1 MDQIG
6 KLYQNRAMVLQQEVN
21 RLEKLL
27 EAVVQ
32 DPRPFTPAQQKIRD
46 DFKKQENPTSQGR
59 TVPPTPEDTGFQ
71 STPNVKFRDPLQSD
85 PAVQNAFSKYLEN
98 SGVSRVASSIQNIS
112 DLPRD
117 SYNAVYNTSPWMTT
131 AGIGAGAV
139 YTGVPRTFVNP
150 ITNFAKGFLTRYNL
164 YPERPGPFEPSTK
177 GVGGYNR
184 VKPTPM
190 TVVPTAA
197 KPSSLAGK
205 FDLPEFSDLF
215 EPNPAKT
222 KTGVLKAVG
231 SDVLAALKP
240 GGFYSAIER
249 HQARTRNDEIV
260 KRWTEVT
267 KPTGVSNVR
276 ADNVVKGK
284 VGVTD
289 AQTILDNSTDE
300 LNALRQIQSPNPIE
314 SALIASKE
322 KEVAGD
328 TAVRN
333 TQSSNLKR
341 LKTIAGDAKTAAKSS
356 SAAYSAATQSKVPL
370 LDFDW
375 KAFAKDRLKPTAIAG
390 LRNLATGGVGLV
402 GDLVVGGA
410 LEAGLKQIPY
420 VKDQDT
426 LVDVVARSGGGAA
439 GGAIVTGLAGLGGA
453 AIGSAA
459 VAGGLV
465 AGTGALAYG
474 VGKKVAELTPLEDQ
488 ISGMSAIRKTPGMT
502 RGELEAKHPSTDP
515 DLDDKTKAEYA
526 QAAADYIRRQ
536 AEKSG
541 KTVQARSMDT
551 TRVFKQ

>member
-6 KLYQNRAMVLQQEVN
+6 KLYQNRAMVLQEEVN

-32 DPRPFTPAQQKIRD
+32 DPRPFTPEQKKIQD
-46 DFKKQENPTSQGR
+46 DFKKQEAPTSRGR
-59 TVPPTPEDTGFQ
+59 IAPPTPEDTGFQ
-71 STPNVKFRDPLQSD
+71 STPTVKFRDPLQSD

-98 SGVSRVASSIQNIS
+98 SGVSRVASAIQNIS

-150 ITNFAKGFLTRYNL
+150 IANFAKGFLTRYNL

-177 GVGGYNR
+177 GMGGFNV
-184 VKPTPM
+184 VKPEPM
-190 TVVPTAA
+190 TVKPTAA

-205 FDLPEFSDLF
+205 FDLPQFSDLF
-215 EPNPAKT
+215 EPNPATT

-240 GGFYSAIER
+240 GGVYSAIER
-249 HQARTRNDEIV
+249 HQARMRNDEIV

-284 VGVTD
+284 VSANK
-289 AQTILDNSTDE
+289 AQTFLDDITDE
-300 LNALRQIQSPNPIE
+300 LNALRKIQSPNPIQ
-314 SALIASKE
+314 SALIVSKE
-322 KEVAGD
+322 GDEAGA

-341 LKTIAGDAKTAAKSS
+341 LKTIAGDAKTAAKTS

-370 LDFDW
+370 FDFDW
-375 KAFAKDRLKPTAIAG
+375 KAFAKDRLKPTSIAG

-402 GDLVVGGA
+402 GDLVVGQA
-410 LEAGLKQIPY
+410 VRSGLDKVPY
-420 VKDQDT
+420 LKDQD
-426 LVDVVARSGGGAA
+426 LIKDVTAATAGGAA
-439 GGAIVTGLAGLGGA
+439 GGAVVSALSGVALGA
-453 AIGSAA
+453 AAIPAA
-459 VAGGLV
+459 LI
-465 AGTGALAYG
+465 AGTGALSYG
-474 VGKKVAELTPLEDQ
+474 VGEKIAKITGLEDKL
-488 ISGMSAIRKTPGMT
+488 SGMSAIRKTPGIT
-502 RGELEAKHPSTDP
+502 RAELDRMRPPYKEETVGAK
-515 DLDDKTKAEYA
+515 K
-526 QAAADYIRRQ
+526 
-536 AEKSG
+536 
-541 KTVQARSMDT
+541 
-551 TRVFKQ
+551 